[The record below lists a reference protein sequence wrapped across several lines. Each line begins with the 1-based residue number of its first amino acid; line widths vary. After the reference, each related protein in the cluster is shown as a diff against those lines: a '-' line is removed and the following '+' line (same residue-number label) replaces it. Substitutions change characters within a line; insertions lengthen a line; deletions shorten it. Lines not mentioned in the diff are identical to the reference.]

1 MKFREY
7 IKEQKSEASLFALKF
22 ENIMKKYFPNSF
34 IQANFIGSISPS
46 ITMRF
51 AMGKKNEWNSG
62 IIQNDPLFHVWHI
75 FDLYED
81 KIPAKIKIDL
91 STGGTIGIF
100 NWTDDNGVEHNG
112 PGHDFR
118 FPKIGWRNKT
128 GTPEQVLKH
137 FDNYF
142 KKMKLAVKK
151 YIKK

>member
-1 MKFREY
+1 
-7 IKEQKSEASLFALKF
+7 
-22 ENIMKKYFPNSF
+22 MKKYFPNSF